1 MDTEKTQKRHFCEI
15 LCNSVAYFVIKIKTP
30 LTEDVLKKLKAGD
43 EVLLCGTIF
52 TARDEAHK
60 RLLELLRRNKKLPF
74 DIKGAVI
81 YYTGP
86 TPAKPGQIIGSCGPT
101 SSYRMDKYTPE
112 LLKRGLKATIGKGC
126 RSKGIV
132 AAMKKYKA
140 VYFAATGGV
149 GALISQCVKKSEIIA
164 FADLGC
170 EAVYRLEVKDFPLIV
185 INDIYGNDLYQKIV
199 DKNS

>member
-1 MDTEKTQKRHFCEI
+1 
-15 LCNSVAYFVIKIKTP
+15 LPCNSVIKIKTP
-30 LTEDVLKKLKAGD
+30 LTAGVLKKLKAGD

-60 RLLELLRRNKKLPF
+60 RLISIKNLPF
-74 DIKGAVI
+74 NIRGSVI

-86 TPAKPGQIIGSCGPT
+86 TPSKPGQVIGSCGPT

-112 LLKRGLKATIGKGC
+112 LFRRGLKATVGKGC
-126 RSKGIV
+126 RSKEIV
-132 AAMKKYKA
+132 AAMKKYKS
-140 VYFAATGGV
+140 VYFASTGGV
-149 GALISQCVKKSEIIA
+149 GALISKCVIKSEIVA

-170 EAVYRLEVKDFPLIV
+170 EAVYRLDVKDFPLVV

-199 DKNS
+199 DKSLHI

>member
-1 MDTEKTQKRHFCEI
+1 
-15 LCNSVAYFVIKIKTP
+15 LPCNFVIKIKTP
-30 LTEDVLKKLKAGD
+30 LTEDVLKELKAGD
-43 EVLLCGTIF
+43 EVLLSGTIF

-112 LLKRGLKATIGKGC
+112 LLEHGLKATVGKGG
-126 RSKGIV
+126 RSKEIV

-140 VYFAATGGV
+140 VYFAAVGGAGV
-149 GALISQCVKKSEIIA
+149 LISKCVKKSEIIA

-170 EAVYRLEVKDFPLIV
+170 EAVFRLDVKDFPLIV

-199 DKNS
+199 DKNSRI

>member
-1 MDTEKTQKRHFCEI
+1 MKN
-15 LCNSVAYFVIKIKTP
+15 LPCNFVIKIKTP
-30 LTEDVLKKLKAGD
+30 LTEDVLKKLKTGD
-43 EVLLCGTIF
+43 EVLLSGTIF

-74 DIKGAVI
+74 DIKGSVI

-86 TPAKPGQIIGSCGPT
+86 TPAKPGQIISSCGPT

-112 LLKRGLKATIGKGC
+112 LLKRGLKATVGKGR
-126 RSKGIV
+126 RSKEIV
-132 AAMKKYKA
+132 AALKKHKA

-149 GALISQCVKKSEIIA
+149 GALISKCVKKSEIIA

-170 EAVYRLEVKDFPLIV
+170 EAVYRLIVKDFPLIV
-185 INDIYGNDLYQKIV
+185 INDIYGNDLYQNTV
-199 DKNS
+199 DKLS

>member
-1 MDTEKTQKRHFCEI
+1 MP
-15 LCNSVAYFVIKIKTP
+15 CNMKKLRAP
-30 LTEDVLKKLKAGD
+30 LTEDILKKLTAGD

-52 TARDEAHK
+52 TARDAAHK

-74 DIKGAVI
+74 DIKGSVI

-86 TPAKPGQIIGSCGPT
+86 TPTKPGQIIGSCGPT

-112 LLKRGLKATIGKGC
+112 LLKRGLKAAIGKGC
-126 RSKGIV
+126 RSKEIV
-132 AAMKKYKA
+132 SALKKYKA

-149 GALISQCVKKSEIIA
+149 GALISKCVKKSEIIA

-170 EAVYRLEVKDFPLIV
+170 EAVHKLEVENFPLVV

-199 DKNS
+199 DKLP

>member
-1 MDTEKTQKRHFCEI
+1 MP
-15 LCNSVAYFVIKIKTP
+15 CNFMIKIKTP

-43 EVLLCGTIF
+43 EVLLSGTIF

-112 LLKRGLKATIGKGC
+112 LLKRGLKATVGKGM
-126 RSKGIV
+126 RSKEIV

-164 FADLGC
+164 FSDLGC
-170 EAVYRLEVKDFPLIV
+170 EEVHRLDVKDFPLVV

-199 DKNS
+199 DKNPRI

>member
-1 MDTEKTQKRHFCEI
+1 MK
-15 LCNSVAYFVIKIKTP
+15 KIRTP

-43 EVLLCGTIF
+43 GVLLCGTIF

-60 RLLELLRRNKKLPF
+60 RLIKLKKLPF

-112 LLKRGLKATIGKGC
+112 LLKSGLKAAIGKGC
-126 RSKGIV
+126 RSKETV
-132 AAMKKYKA
+132 SALKKYKA
-140 VYFAATGGV
+140 VYFAAAGGV
-149 GALISQCVKKSEIIA
+149 GALLSKCVKKSEIIA

-170 EAVYRLEVKDFPLIV
+170 EAVYKLDVKDFPLIV

-199 DKNS
+199 NTVP

>member
-1 MDTEKTQKRHFCEI
+1 MP
-15 LCNSVAYFVIKIKTP
+15 CNFVIKIKAP
-30 LTEDVLKKLKAGD
+30 LTEDVLKKLRAGD

-60 RLLELLRRNKKLPF
+60 RIIKIKKLPF

-112 LLKRGLKATIGKGC
+112 LLKRGLKATVGKGR
-126 RSKGIV
+126 RSKEIV

-149 GALISQCVKKSEIIA
+149 GALISKCVKKSEIIV
-164 FADLGC
+164 FPDLGC
-170 EAVYRLEVKDFPLIV
+170 EAVYRLEVKDFPLVV

-199 DKNS
+199 DPALPVKWCKGTGKK